1 MSSRKFFRSIPI
13 ASALALSF
21 GSLVVI
27 AVLVVLG
34 ISLVSG
40 FANTRDLLID
50 KANLAM
56 DAARGDLTDLL
67 DPAEEQARY
76 VAELIY
82 AGDIDVQNNE
92 ELSDFLL
99 GALAGTPQIASL
111 TFISSDYEVTATSRE
126 ARQIINMNASDDP
139 VGKKTFDEVST
150 KQTGEWG
157 ALFYVPQL
165 DDTVLNFRQPVFKDG
180 VFIGALFATIP
191 VSAVNKKLQAVEV
204 TKGGTRFVL
213 YGRDS
218 VLLQQDGNRSQV
230 HISKDGAVP
239 KLDEIE
245 DPILKH
251 IWSSEKQPLSLINNQ
266 ANYQAHHLNI
276 SGDGYLFFYSTL
288 EGYSD
293 KDLIVGFWLRDE
305 EAGEEIK
312 RLAIAGLVGFI
323 IMILSAFM
331 AFFMGRKIARPILAL
346 SSASQKISNLEFD
359 NVGVLPGSRFKEVN
373 EASDAYNT
381 MIRGLTWFETY
392 VPKSLVRKLMETG
405 EARSEQRA
413 VTVMFTDIVGFTP
426 QAENMNSE
434 EVANFLNHHFKIVTS
449 CIEAEGG
456 TIDKFIGDAVMA
468 FWGAPEQQDDHAA
481 RACRAAT
488 EIRKAIIADNEE
500 RKRDG
505 LEPVRMRIGIHTGQL
520 VVGNI
525 GSKGRMNYTVVGD
538 TVNIAQRMEQLGKT
552 VSKDPSETVFTLIT
566 DATFAAAGTEFNAA
580 EIGDHN
586 LRGRADSVKIYRLD

>member
-1 MSSRKFFRSIPI
+1 MSSRKFFPSIPI
-13 ASALALSF
+13 ATALALSF

-27 AVLVVLG
+27 AVLIVLG
-34 ISLVSG
+34 IGLISG

-50 KANLAM
+50 KANSAM

-67 DPAEEQARY
+67 DPAEEQARFI
-76 VAELIY
+76 ADLIY

-92 ELSDFLL
+92 ELSEFLL

-111 TFISSDYEVTATSRE
+111 TFISPNFEVTAASRE
-126 ARQIINMNASDDP
+126 ARQIINLNASGDP
-139 VGKKTFDEVST
+139 VGKKMFEDISK

-165 DDTVLNFRQPVFKDG
+165 DDTVMNFRQPVIKDG
-180 VFIGALFATIP
+180 EFIGALFATIP

-204 TKGGTRFVL
+204 AKGGTRFVL
-213 YGRDS
+213 YGRNN
-218 VLLQQDGNRSQV
+218 VLLQQDGNRSQI

-239 KLDEIE
+239 TLDEIE

-251 IWSSEKQPLSLINNQ
+251 IWSPEKDPLSLINNQ
-266 ANYQAHHLNI
+266 VGYQAHHLEILNN
-276 SGDGYLFFYSTL
+276 GYLFFYSNL

-293 KDLIVGFWLRDE
+293 RDLIVGYWLRDE
-305 EAGEEIK
+305 DAGEEIK
-312 RLAIAGLVGFI
+312 RLALAGLVGLV
-323 IMILSAFM
+323 IMILSAIV
-331 AFFMGRKIARPILAL
+331 AFFMGRKIARPIRAL
-346 SSASQKISNLEFD
+346 SSASQKISNLEFE
-359 NVGVLPGSRFKEVN
+359 NVGTLAGSRFKEVN

-381 MIRGLTWFETY
+381 MIRGLIWFETY

-468 FWGAPEQQDDHAA
+468 FWGAPEHQDDHAA

-500 RKRDG
+500 RAEAG
-505 LEPVRMRIGIHTGQL
+505 LEPVTMRIGIHTGQL

-552 VSKDPSETVFTLIT
+552 VSKDTSETVFTLIT
-566 DATFAAAGTEFNAA
+566 DATYIAAGKEIMAS

-586 LRGRADSVKIYRLD
+586 LRGRADSVKIYHLN

>member
-1 MSSRKFFRSIPI
+1 VSSRKFFRSIPI

-76 VAELIY
+76 IAELIY
-82 AGDIDVQNNE
+82 AGDIDIKNNE

-126 ARQIINMNASDDP
+126 ARQIINMNASHDP
-139 VGKKTFDEVST
+139 VAKNMFDEVSE
-150 KQTGEWG
+150 KQVGEWG

-165 DDTVLNFRQPVFKDG
+165 NDTVLNFRQPVFKDG
-180 VFIGALFATIP
+180 EFIGALFATIP

-276 SGDGYLFFYSTL
+276 SDEGYLFFYSTL